1 MTIIPF
7 EEISMKAPQIP
18 ANEEQRLDQLY
29 RYQMLDT
36 HPEQVFDD
44 LTKLAAQICD
54 CKISV
59 ISLVDRHR
67 QWFKSKY
74 GLDAP
79 ETSREVSFCGHV
91 ILNDQLMEIP
101 NTKEDER
108 FHDNPLCLDA
118 PNIQFYAGAP
128 LINPLGYRIGTICV
142 IDDQPKKLNDF
153 QKKFLKTLSRQV
165 ITLFELSERER
176 QVRLMH
182 SQLQAIN
189 ELRATYIDL
198 SQDRKMFFD
207 YLLKSLLQLTKS
219 GYGFIGEIKT
229 DELNNKFLKTYSL
242 TDISWN
248 EETKSFYQ
256 KYAPSGLEFKNL
268 KTLFG
273 HVILSEQPLI
283 TNEPQKHP
291 SSAGIPKGHP
301 PLNAFMGLPIYFAG
315 KMIAMVGLAN
325 KENGYEQTDY
335 LNIKEYLQVAGEMIN
350 AHQKQVELE
359 QQQKI
364 SNHAAKLASI
374 GEMAAGIVHEINN
387 PLTNVKSNVKFIKDM
402 LHRSGTLSLEVSEK
416 IQKVNVAT
424 ERIIEI
430 VKGLRNFSRSDESQ
444 FLKFDFTQLID
455 ETVGLVREIYSKDGI
470 TLTYENNLTE
480 QVDYFGNRGRIQQVL
495 MNLITNAKDATE
507 GKDPRNIEVRFD
519 QINHSYVISVKDNGS
534 GIPEEI
540 KSKIFEPFFTT
551 KDANKGTGIGLAMV
565 QSIIRE
571 HHGQIKVDSTLNQ
584 GTEFKIEFP
593 KMIVETKAS

>member
-1 MTIIPF
+1 
-7 EEISMKAPQIP
+7 MKAPQIP
-18 ANEEQRLDQLY
+18 ENEEQRIEQLY

-36 HPEQVFDD
+36 QPEQVFDD

-59 ISLVDRHR
+59 ISLVDHNR

-79 ETSREVSFCGHV
+79 ETSREISFCGHV
-91 ILNDQLMEIP
+91 ILNDQLMEVP
-101 NTKEDER
+101 NTKEDDR
-108 FHDNPLCLDA
+108 FHDNPLCIDA

-142 IDDQPKKLNDF
+142 IDDKPKKLTDF
-153 QKKFLKTLSRQV
+153 QKEFLKTLSRQV

-176 QVRLMH
+176 QVRIMH

-198 SQDRKMFFD
+198 SFDRKMYFD
-207 YLLKSLLQLTKS
+207 YLLKSLLQLTQS

-229 DELNNKFLKTYSL
+229 DEQNNPYLKTYSL

-248 EETKSFYQ
+248 EETKAFYQ
-256 KYAPSGLEFKNL
+256 KYKTLGLEFKNL
-268 KTLFG
+268 NTLFG
-273 HVILSEQPLI
+273 HVIRSEQPLI

-291 SSAGIPKGHP
+291 SSSGLPKGHP

-359 QQQKI
+359 QQQKMT
-364 SNHAAKLASI
+364 NHSAKLASI
-374 GEMAAGIVHEINN
+374 GEMAAGVVHEINN
-387 PLTNVKSNVKFIKDM
+387 PLTIVKSNVKFIKDI
-402 LHRSGTLSLEVSEK
+402 LNRSGNLSIEVSEK
-416 IQKVNVAT
+416 IQKVNIAT

-444 FLKFDFTQLID
+444 FTQFDFTQLIE

-470 TLTYENNLTE
+470 TLTYENNIVE
-480 QVDYFGNRGRIQQVL
+480 QIHYFGNRGRIQQVL

-507 GKDPRNIEVRFD
+507 GKDLRNIEVRFD
-519 QINHSYVISVKDNGS
+519 QKTNSYLLSVKDNGS
-534 GIPEEI
+534 GIPEEL
-540 KSKIFEPFFTT
+540 KAKIFEPFFTT

-571 HHGQIKVDSTLNQ
+571 HQGQIIIDSALNQ
-584 GTEFKIEFP
+584 GSEFQIEFP
-593 KMIVETKAS
+593 KLAIGAKAS